1 MNFKV
6 GDKVKGLSNKYGFTN
21 TDMYLGEVEKVGD
34 HSIEI
39 LVLEHKD
46 SNEIGNVYTAYFPE
60 GKFEIVDN
68 LTISQLQSEIDK
80 LSNKVQEE
88 YSNVISN
95 RDKVNYLKKQ
105 LKQLKEENKKEKNKP
120 ILDDVEKEYLSA
132 VIRPFK
138 NRISDIVK
146 RNFDSEKSYIVIH
159 INSESFYFPYFKKG
173 TMYEGMEADKKYTL
187 KELCLDE

>member
-120 ILDDVEKEYLSA
+120 ILDDEEKEYLNA

-138 NRISDIVK
+138 NRISNIVK